1 MVCIYAVNVLEIWRQ
16 GLDLKNLVKESE
28 EKKMLND
35 PLAAVMTKIVNAE
48 RIGRREVVVP
58 ASKMIKRVLT
68 IMNDNNYVG
77 SFDEVDDGKRLKVNL
92 LGNVNKCGVIKPRFS
107 TKKNSLE
114 KWEKR
119 YLPAKDFGIIL
130 VSTPLGVVTHNE
142 AKEKNTGGKLL
153 AYCY

>member
-1 MVCIYAVNVLEIWRQ
+1 
-16 GLDLKNLVKESE
+16 
-28 EKKMLND
+28 MLND
-35 PLAAVMTKIVNAE
+35 PLAAVMTKIINAE

-58 ASKMIKRVLT
+58 ASNMIKRVLT

-107 TKKNSLE
+107 TKKNNLE

-119 YLPAKDFGIIL
+119 YLPAKDFGIIF
-130 VSTPLGVVTHNE
+130 VSTPQGVVTHNE